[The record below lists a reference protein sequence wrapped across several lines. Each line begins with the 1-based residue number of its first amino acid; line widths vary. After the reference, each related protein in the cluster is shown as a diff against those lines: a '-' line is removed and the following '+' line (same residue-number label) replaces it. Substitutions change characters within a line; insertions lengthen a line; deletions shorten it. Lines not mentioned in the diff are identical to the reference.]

1 MKQRTELRTGSTES
15 IFQELKKNSAFDF
28 NQAVKDLMSGKKLTG
43 EDGVLTP
50 LIKELV
56 ETALSAEVESHIA
69 NDALLG
75 KSNRRNGYNSKTIKT
90 HSGSFELDTP
100 RDRSGSFEPQMV
112 KKHQTMLS
120 DEICCLSRDLTPI
133 RI

>member
-1 MKQRTELRTGSTES
+1 MDQRTES

-56 ETALSAEVESHIA
+56 ETALCILQIVFPQNCKQNSPLLQRLFLNIA
-69 NDALLG
+69 
-75 KSNRRNGYNSKTIKT
+75 IK
-90 HSGSFELDTP
+90 
-100 RDRSGSFEPQMV
+100 
-112 KKHQTMLS
+112 K
-120 DEICCLSRDLTPI
+120 IA
-133 RI
+133 

>member
-1 MKQRTELRTGSTES
+1 MKQRTES
-15 IFQELKKNSAFDF
+15 IFQELKKNTAFDF

-69 NDALLG
+69 QDALSG
-75 KSNRRNGYNSKTIKT
+75 NANRRNGYNSKTIKT

-100 RDRSGSFEPQMV
+100 RDRSAS
-112 KKHQTMLS
+112 LAA
-120 DEICCLSRDLTPI
+120 
-133 RI
+133 

>member
-1 MKQRTELRTGSTES
+1 MKQRTES

-69 NDALLG
+69 QDALSG
-75 KSNRRNGYNSKTIKT
+75 ITHFGY
-90 HSGSFELDTP
+90 L
-100 RDRSGSFEPQMV
+100 
-112 KKHQTMLS
+112 L
-120 DEICCLSRDLTPI
+120 
-133 RI
+133 